1 MADGARREPTPFDD
15 QHQLQGAL
23 IDAYE
28 AALLDGTDRR
38 LAAETLARLV
48 EFTAVHF
55 ADEEALMA
63 ARGYPEL
70 EAHHLAH
77 QRAMEQVLD
86 LERGASVATREASLA
101 SIHRLR
107 RWLLDHVNG
116 PDRAF
121 AGWLASRPAPPA

>member
-1 MADGARREPTPFDD
+1 MPDGARREPTPFDD
-15 QHQLQGAL
+15 HHQLQGAL

-55 ADEEALMA
+55 HEEERLMA
-63 ARGYPEL
+63 ARAFPGL
-70 EAHHLAH
+70 EVHRLAH

-86 LERGASVATREASLA
+86 LERGASVVAREVSLA
-101 SIHRLR
+101 TIHGLR
-107 RWLLDHVNG
+107 RWLLDHVG
-116 PDRAF
+116 GLDRAF
-121 AGWLASRPAPPA
+121 ADWLRANPA

>member
-15 QHQLQGAL
+15 HHQLQGAL

-55 ADEEALMA
+55 SEEERLMA
-63 ARGYPEL
+63 ARGYPGL

-77 QRAMEQVLD
+77 QRAMEQIID
-86 LERGASVATREASLA
+86 LEKASSVVKREVSLGN
-101 SIHRLR
+101 IHRLR
-107 RWLLDHVNG
+107 RWLLDHVG
-116 PDRAF
+116 SLDRAF
-121 AGWLASRPAPPA
+121 ADWLAANPE

>member
-1 MADGARREPTPFDD
+1 MPDGRREPTPFDHH
-15 QHQLQGAL
+15 HQLQGAL

-38 LAAETLARLV
+38 VSAETLARLV

-55 ADEEALMA
+55 ADEERLMA
-63 ARGYPEL
+63 ARGYPGL

-77 QRAMEQVLD
+77 QRAMEQVIE
-86 LERGASVATREASLA
+86 LEKGASVATREVSLD

-107 RWLLDHVNG
+107 RWLLDHVG
-116 PDRAF
+116 SLDRAF
-121 AGWLASRPAPPA
+121 ADWLGANPA

>member
-15 QHQLQGAL
+15 HHQLQGAL

-55 ADEEALMA
+55 ADEEQLMA
-63 ARGYPEL
+63 ARRYPGL

-77 QRAMEQVLD
+77 QRAMEQIHD
-86 LERGASVATREASLA
+86 LERDASVATRETSLA
-101 SIHRLR
+101 NIHRLR
-107 RWLLDHVNG
+107 RWLLDHVG
-116 PDRAF
+116 SLDRAF
-121 AGWLASRPAPPA
+121 ADWLAANPA